1 MEKNK
6 NSHIVSLILI
16 VVIVLL
22 GCYIVYDK
30 FIGEK
35 NTNINPQECN
45 DICKVVEVDY
55 NSFDVSID
63 VPLVCTI
70 DMTDL
75 EEVNIGER
83 CGEDFDIKNKSYQI
97 RVNNIGYN
105 NSDFSFTYILE
116 KNTFVP
122 SEDDSGI
129 VKYYI
134 GSTMIDAHDGNL
146 RDIFNSLKMYGNNLH
161 IVESTR
167 SDAPKYEY
175 DIDISKYIK

>member
-6 NSHIVSLILI
+6 NSHIVNIILI
-16 VVIVLL
+16 AVIVLL
-22 GCYIVYDK
+22 SCYIVYDK

-35 NTNINPQECN
+35 NTNTNSQDCN
-45 DICKVVEVDY
+45 EICKEVEVDY
-55 NSFDVSID
+55 SNFDVSTD

-75 EEVNIGER
+75 SEVNIKER

-97 RVNNIGYN
+97 RVNNISYN
-105 NSDFSFTYILE
+105 NTKYSFTYILE
-116 KNTFVP
+116 KDTFVP
-122 SEDDSGI
+122 SEDDPGI
-129 VKYYI
+129 VKYYL

-146 RDIFNSLKMYGNNLH
+146 RDIFDGLKIADNNLH
-161 IVESTR
+161 ITESTR